1 MRHYLFLCQSVLKNL
16 ISMKIIFVNL
26 IIIIIKIYKFF
37 ISPLLGNN
45 CRFNKTCSDYFIE
58 SLKNYGVFKGVLL
71 GLKRILSCNPFVNV
85 NENEYLDNISRKGN
99 KNG

>member
-1 MRHYLFLCQSVLKNL
+1 MR
-16 ISMKIIFVNL
+16 IIFVNL

-85 NENEYLDNISRKGN
+85 NENEYLDNICRKGN

>member
-1 MRHYLFLCQSVLKNL
+1 
-16 ISMKIIFVNL
+16 MKIIFVNL

-37 ISPLLGNN
+37 ISPILGSN

-58 SLKNYGVFKGVLL
+58 SLKNYGIFKGVLL
-71 GLKRILSCNPFVNV
+71 GFKRILSCNPFVNV
-85 NENEYLDNISRKGN
+85 NENKHLDNISGKGS

>member
-1 MRHYLFLCQSVLKNL
+1 
-16 ISMKIIFVNL
+16 MKIIFVNL

-58 SLKNYGVFKGVLL
+58 SLKNNGIFKGMLL
-71 GLKRILSCNPFVNV
+71 GFKRILSCNPFVNIS
-85 NENEYLDNISRKGN
+85 ENEQLDNISKKGN